1 MPANNSKYFPA
12 NARPGSAA
20 VRTFLSLSKTPWQ
33 KTVLHQIS
41 GTLAGTV
48 CHIRHLAWLWQKLQK
63 QRVCWTA
70 ENNLFYTLKKTIFF
84 LKVLFGTKQ
93 RRNMSVGN
101 IFVP

>member
-20 VRTFLSLSKTPWQ
+20 VRTFLSLSKTPWSENG
-33 KTVLHQIS
+33 TTSDNWNFGWYCLS
-41 GTLAGTV
+41 YSSPGLTLAKVTKATSLLN
-48 CHIRHLAWLWQKLQK
+48 RRK
-63 QRVCWTA
+63 QSI
-70 ENNLFYTLKKTIFF
+70 LYFKKNIFF

-93 RRNMSVGN
+93 RRNMNVGN